1 MYDNKNQSDGA
12 IYTNNYKQNDKQPD
26 WTGKVEISRD
36 MLKELVSIVK
46 EGGTGELRV
55 ALWNR
60 TSKNG
65 NEYKYA
71 RLDIPQNKE
80 EPKKEPVED
89 KADDVETFTD
99 DDIPFWGGRDM
110 SDALRKALQDAMKKV
125 KKLDLEIALIKEIEQ
140 KQKFMRGKDEQGKSR
155 IQK

>member
-12 IYTNNYKQNDKQPD
+12 IYTNDYKQNDKQPD

-65 NEYKYA
+65 KEYKYA
-71 RLDIPQNKE
+71 RLDIPQKKE
-80 EPKKEPVED
+80 EPKEEPVKD
-89 KADDVETFTD
+89 SSDDIETFTD
-99 DDIPFWGGRDM
+99 DDIPF
-110 SDALRKALQDAMKKV
+110 
-125 KKLDLEIALIKEIEQ
+125 
-140 KQKFMRGKDEQGKSR
+140 
-155 IQK
+155 

>member
-46 EGGTGELRV
+46 DGGTGELRV

-71 RLDIPQNKE
+71 RLDIPPPKKE
-80 EPKKEPVED
+80 EPKEEPVED

-99 DDIPFWGGRDM
+99 DDIPF
-110 SDALRKALQDAMKKV
+110 
-125 KKLDLEIALIKEIEQ
+125 
-140 KQKFMRGKDEQGKSR
+140 
-155 IQK
+155 

>member
-26 WTGKVEISRD
+26 WTGKAELSRD
-36 MLKELVSIVK
+36 MLKELVTIVK
-46 EGGTGELRV
+46 HGGTSELRV

-71 RLDIPQNKE
+71 RLDIPQKKE
-80 EPKKEPVED
+80 EPVVDSNQEE
-89 KADDVETFTD
+89 ETFGE
-99 DDIPFWGGRDM
+99 DDIPF
-110 SDALRKALQDAMKKV
+110 
-125 KKLDLEIALIKEIEQ
+125 
-140 KQKFMRGKDEQGKSR
+140 
-155 IQK
+155 